1 MHKVKNIY
9 TIDFETRNSNIDLA
23 NKETSVWLWDICSCD
38 TFKHRYG
45 TTLDDLFRYVFDEIK
60 EDVIYYF
67 HNLKFDGSFLIS
79 YLLTHG
85 YTWSDKPFKEIQP
98 YYFNSLIDSRKQFFS
113 ITIRNKNNSKIEIRD
128 SQKKFLHL
136 LVKSPN
142 LGSYQY

>member
-1 MHKVKNIY
+1 M
-9 TIDFETRNSNIDLA
+9 
-23 NKETSVWLWDICSCD
+23 
-38 TFKHRYG
+38 
-45 TTLDDLFRYVFDEIK
+45 
-60 EDVIYYF
+60 
-67 HNLKFDGSFLIS
+67 
-79 YLLTHG
+79 HG

-128 SQKKFLHL
+128 SQKKFLHP

>member
-9 TIDFETRNSNIDLA
+9 TIDFETRNSTLDLA

-45 TTLDDLFRYVFDEIK
+45 TTLDDLFRFVFDEIK

-98 YYFNSLIDSRKQFFS
+98 YYFNSLIDSRKQFF
-113 ITIRNKNNSKIEIRD
+113 
-128 SQKKFLHL
+128 L
-136 LVKSPN
+136 L
-142 LGSYQY
+142 Q